1 MKVGQV
7 TTDAILLLEGNLN
20 VLTIVETDL
29 LGTFV
34 PGDYYATDLDDKIN
48 NEYNKQFFMKTQKDA
63 PPKLT
68 LNPLDNLENRSMV
81 HLIARK
87 FVTVG
92 YISRENLE
100 ALYRKFPMLKTTM
113 RQTNRYMFDVG
124 RKAIEHV
131 LVEEKRPITREEC
144 LNMLEGDY
152 EKSSDSRYKEIIRTQ
167 RPTVSIIKL
176 DD

>member
-1 MKVGQV
+1 
-7 TTDAILLLEGNLN
+7 
-20 VLTIVETDL
+20 
-29 LGTFV
+29 
-34 PGDYYATDLDDKIN
+34 
-48 NEYNKQFFMKTQKDA
+48 
-63 PPKLT
+63 
-68 LNPLDNLENRSMV
+68 MV